1 MQVVIPMSGRGERY
15 RRAGYAEIKPL
26 IPVDG
31 RPMIEH
37 VLGMFP
43 GTHRTLCICA
53 QDHLQTTPLASVI
66 KGLRPDAEIVG
77 IEPHKQGPVHA
88 VLAARDQIADDE
100 PVLISYCDFTTS
112 WSFSDFKRHV
122 AKTRCAG
129 AITAYRGFHPHS
141 MGPNLYAYM
150 RERDGM
156 LLEIREKGCF
166 TDDRMHEYASAGSY
180 YFASGALMKRT
191 FARAVEL
198 GLATNGEFYC
208 STPYNLLVQ
217 DGLPVSIYE
226 LDDFVQLGTPED
238 LREYQR
244 WSDFFARSSRFRP
257 ELPIQSGATLVP
269 AAGDGRRFRV
279 RGYLPPKPLI
289 EIGGRAML
297 ERSLSTL
304 PASEQCVLLARAD
317 VLDAPE
323 LQRMPGV
330 SAIQAVLVESSTEGQ
345 ASTCLL
351 AEDRIDR
358 SSPLLIAPCDA
369 STVFEPKRWAE
380 LVQEPTVDCVVWCFR
395 DHPHANRNPKQYGWV
410 ETNAAGRV
418 QSVSCKR
425 ALHDDVRD
433 DLGIIGIFWFRR
445 AQAFFDLARR
455 LVAENRRV
463 NGEFYV
469 DSVLQLAVEQGL
481 DVRAFKV
488 EHYTCFGTPDDVMT
502 YEYWRKH
509 FAVGA

>member
-15 RRAGYAEIKPL
+15 RRAGFAEIKPL
-26 IPVDG
+26 IHVDG
-31 RPMIEH
+31 RPMIAH
-37 VLGMFP
+37 VLDMFP
-43 GTHRTLCICA
+43 GARRTLCICA

-66 KGLRPDAEIVG
+66 RSLRPDAEIAG

-88 VLAARDQIADDE
+88 VLAAHDQIADDE

-112 WSFSDFKRHV
+112 WSFDAFKKHV
-122 AKTRCAG
+122 AHTRCAG

-141 MGPNLYAYM
+141 LGPNLYAYM
-150 RERDGM
+150 REHDGM
-156 LLEIREKGCF
+156 MLEIREKGCF

-198 GLATNGEFYC
+198 GLATNGEYYC
-208 STPYNLLVQ
+208 STPYNLLVR

-238 LREYQR
+238 LREYQQ
-244 WSDFFARSSRFRP
+244 WSDFFARRGAFRP
-257 ELPIQSGATLVP
+257 ELPIQAGATLVP

-279 RGYLPPKPLI
+279 RGYLAAKPLI
-289 EIGGRAML
+289 EIDGQTML

-304 PASEQCVLLARAD
+304 PATEQCVLLARAE
-317 VLDAPE
+317 VLEAPA
-323 LQRMPGV
+323 LQRI
-330 SAIQAVLVESSTEGQ
+330 SAFQTVLVEKPTQGQ

-351 AEDRIDR
+351 AESSVDG

-369 STVFEPKRWAE
+369 STVFEAQRWAE
-380 LVQEPTVDCVVWCFR
+380 LVQDTAIDCVVWCFR

-410 ETNAAGRV
+410 ETSAAGRV

-425 ALHDDVRD
+425 ALHDDVRE

-445 AQAFFDLARR
+445 AQVFFDLARR

-469 DSVLQLAVEQGL
+469 DSVLQLAVERGL
-481 DVRAFKV
+481 DVRAFCV
-488 EHYTCFGTPDDVMT
+488 EHYICFGTPDDVMT

-509 FAVGA
+509 FAVSA